1 MLAYHDLLMPP
12 TYLDEYRRKKA
23 DQRRSQQSTGNVPPN
38 ADSTLTNDQAGAPAD
53 GVRPVRYVASR
64 LTGFVDDQAPIG
76 PDEPSD
82 PYMDALIDDA
92 HRGAQD
98 ESNGTSQT
106 AGVASPHPDAG
117 SSEASIP
124 DDEFFDRQANSAPQP
139 QGQPAPPR
147 AAPRSSPQQG
157 ANATA
162 APASERPPRIARP
175 TTSCSRG
182 RRGQTRSNASVEPRL
197 WPRWRD
203 SASCC

>member
-23 DQRRSQQSTGNVPPN
+23 DQSRSQQSTATPPN

-64 LTGFVDDQAPIG
+64 LTGLVDDQAPIG

-117 SSEASIP
+117 SSEAGP
-124 DDEFFDRQANSAPQP
+124 RNYANAHTSAPSTPRNPTVLANDHHQP
-139 QGQPAPPR
+139 RLVPPDRRSGHQPPSVRCRGRVTAGATTLSHRPAPPR
-147 AAPRSSPQQG
+147 IRD
-157 ANATA
+157 
-162 APASERPPRIARP
+162 AR
-175 TTSCSRG
+175 
-182 RRGQTRSNASVEPRL
+182 L
-197 WPRWRD
+197 D
-203 SASCC
+203 SA